1 MMTGTNTQLKASIY
15 TLLVL
20 FALFLLLQLLLGGLY
35 MLVSPEA
42 LSSPSSLEPLLLITG
57 LSFIAPP
64 LLLPQGRAAFA
75 LLRLPRLSRTEAW
88 HCLIA
93 SAAILA
99 LAFAVDELEFR
110 LFSWLGWELKD
121 EATELILQA
130 IASGKS
136 RLELIPYISLLPAFA
151 EELFFRGAVQSTLER
166 LAPKRPRLVWGLT
179 SVLFALMHL
188 SVLGFV
194 TRSLLGYGFSYLCSR
209 TQSLWPGI
217 ALHALNNLIVLY
229 LL

>member
-1 MMTGTNTQLKASIY
+1 MTGTNTQLKAGIY
-15 TLLVL
+15 TLLTL
-20 FALFLLLQLLLGGLY
+20 FALFLLVQLLVGFLY
-35 MLVSPEA
+35 VAVRPGA

-57 LSFIAPP
+57 LSFIAPL

-75 LLRLPRLSRTEAW
+75 LLRLPRLSRGELGR
-88 HCLIA
+88 CLLV

-110 LFSWLGWELKD
+110 FFSWLGWELKD

-130 IASGKS
+130 INSGTP
-136 RLELIPYISLLPAFA
+136 RLKLIPYISLLPAFA
-151 EELFFRGAVQSTLER
+151 EELF
-166 LAPKRPRLVWGLT
+166 
-179 SVLFALMHL
+179 ALMHL
-188 SVLGFV
+188 SVLGFL

-209 TQSLWPGI
+209 THSLWPGI

>member
-1 MMTGTNTQLKASIY
+1 
-15 TLLVL
+15 
-20 FALFLLLQLLLGGLY
+20 
-35 MLVSPEA
+35 MLH
-42 LSSPSSLEPLLLITG
+42 
-57 LSFIAPP
+57 
-64 LLLPQGRAAFA
+64 
-75 LLRLPRLSRTEAW
+75 LPRLSRSEAW

-130 IASGKS
+130 INSGTP
-136 RLELIPYISLLPAFA
+136 RLKLIPYISLLPAFA
-151 EELFFRGAVQSTLER
+151 EELFFRGAVQGTLER

-209 TQSLWPGI
+209 THSLWPGI

>member
-1 MMTGTNTQLKASIY
+1 MIGTNKQLKASIY
-15 TLLVL
+15 TLLAL
-20 FALFLLLQLLLGGLY
+20 FALFLLVQLLLGALY
-35 MLVSPEA
+35 MHVCPGA

-57 LSFIAPP
+57 LSFITPL

-75 LLRLPRLSRTEAW
+75 LLRLPRLSRRELG

-99 LAFAVDELEFR
+99 LAFTV
-110 LFSWLGWELKD
+110 
-121 EATELILQA
+121 ILQA
-130 IASGKS
+130 INSGTP
-136 RLELIPYISLLPAFA
+136 RLKLIPYISLLPAFA
-151 EELFFRGAVQSTLER
+151 EELFFRGAVQGTLER

-188 SVLGFV
+188 SILGFV

>member
-1 MMTGTNTQLKASIY
+1 MMIGINTQLKAGIY
-15 TLLVL
+15 ALLTLFV
-20 FALFLLLQLLLGGLY
+20 LFLLIQLLLGSLY
-35 MLVSPEA
+35 VAVRPGT

-57 LSFIAPP
+57 LSFI
-64 LLLPQGRAAFA
+64 
-75 LLRLPRLSRTEAW
+75 
-88 HCLIA
+88 
-93 SAAILA
+93 
-99 LAFAVDELEFR
+99 
-110 LFSWLGWELKD
+110 SWLGWELKD

-130 IASGKS
+130 INSGTP
-136 RLELIPYISLLPAFA
+136 RLKLIPYISLLPAFA
-151 EELFFRGAVQSTLER
+151 EELFFRGAVQGTLER

-209 TQSLWPGI
+209 THSLWPGI